1 MPTQHHGIA
10 LITGGTS
17 GIGRASAR
25 AFARRGYDLL
35 LTYRKD
41 SSKAEACQT
50 MLEGEHGVKVVT
62 VAGDLTEQA
71 AVEAVF
77 AAKDNH
83 FAGRPVELFLHC
95 AGLYIEGTMGEKLA
109 GNVNFDSYDYYQEIY
124 PKVFVRF
131 VERILPDMEDGK
143 GRLVALSSP
152 GCNTGVRPRPG
163 YDLPGQ
169 AKASLEVISRY
180 YAVHLAPRRITCNIV
195 LPGIT
200 ATNGWDG
207 VNVTRD
213 MLDAFAEQRSPM
225 KAVLEPEDIAHAV
238 DFLMSDRG
246 RFITGMN
253 LNVDA
258 GAHLS

>member
-1 MPTQHHGIA
+1 MATTQNGIA

-17 GIGRASAR
+17 GIGAASAK
-25 AFARRGYDLL
+25 AFAARGYDLL
-35 LTYRKD
+35 LTYRRAHD
-41 SSKAEACQT
+41 RAAEAKQ
-50 MLEGEHGVKVVT
+50 MLETEYGVKVVT
-62 VAGDLTEQA
+62 VGGDLVKDE
-71 AVEAVF
+71 VVDSVF
-77 AAKDNH
+77 AARDEH

-95 AGLYIEGTMGEKLA
+95 AGLYIEGTMGEQLA
-109 GNVNFDSYDYYQEIY
+109 GNANLESYDYYQEIY
-124 PKVFVRF
+124 PKTFVRF

-143 GRLVALSSP
+143 GRLCALSSP

-163 YDLPGQ
+163 YDFPGQ

-200 ATNGWDG
+200 ATNGWEG
-207 VNVTRD
+207 VKVTRE
-213 MLDAFAEQRSPM
+213 MLDQFAEQRSPM
-225 KAVLEPEDIAHAV
+225 KAVLEPEDIANAV

-258 GAHLS
+258 GSHLS